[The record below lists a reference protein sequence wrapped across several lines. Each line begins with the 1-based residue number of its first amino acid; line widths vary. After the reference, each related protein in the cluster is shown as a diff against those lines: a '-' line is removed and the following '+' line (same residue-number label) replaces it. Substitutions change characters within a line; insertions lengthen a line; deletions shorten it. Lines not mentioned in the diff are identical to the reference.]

1 MGLIRYIQG
10 LRPVRF
16 DEPVVVLDL
25 ETTGL
30 DPRKDRILAVAAVP
44 LQGRRIELNR
54 RFVRLLH
61 DDGPVNAESIRHHRL
76 RPVDVRDGVHIE
88 SALPELLSWIGDR
101 PIVGYATAFDIAFLS
116 RACRRLGVVAPRRFA
131 DVREHVRRRCL
142 RHDPN
147 RPPRLRFEQ
156 IAADLKQPVIG
167 RHDALGDAVT
177 TALMW
182 IALAELAQA

>member
-1 MGLIRYIQG
+1 MGLTRLIQR

-30 DPRKDRILAVAAVP
+30 NPRSDRILAIAAVP
-44 LQGRRIELNR
+44 VLGRRIALDQ

-61 DDGPVNAESIRHHRL
+61 DAGPVSAESIRHHRL
-76 RPVDVRDGVHIE
+76 RPIDVRDGGRIE
-88 SALPELLSWIGDR
+88 SVLPELLSWIGER

-116 RACRRLGVVAPRRFA
+116 RAARRIGLEAPARFA
-131 DVREHVRRRCL
+131 DVREHVRRRSL
-142 RHDPN
+142 RQDPN

-156 IAADLKQPVIG
+156 IAEDLKQPVVG
-167 RHDALGDAVT
+167 RHDALGDAVS

-182 IALAELAQA
+182 IALGNL